1 MEPEPGGLCGRADSV
16 YASYVFR
23 RRPTDQAV
31 ADQPADALPTDASNG
46 KAARSSSVDRPVSQ
60 QPGKGRPTPTR
71 REAEQARKVRLGAM
85 PTDPKER
92 RKAERSAR
100 SQSYQRQRDAMRT
113 GDSRYYPPRDQGP
126 ARAFVRDYVD
136 GRLRLLEFL
145 MPLVVVAWL
154 TLILRSTS
162 LYIYASFGMELIVV
176 LGIVLGVILNIRVKR
191 AVRAKFGDEHVRGT
205 GFYAFS
211 RAAMPRFLR
220 QPKPVVTAGGKQK

>member
-1 MEPEPGGLCGRADSV
+1 MSWFGPSRRSPKGR
-16 YASYVFR
+16 
-23 RRPTDQAV
+23 
-31 ADQPADALPTDASNG
+31 
-46 KAARSSSVDRPVSQ
+46 AARSSSFDRPVGP

-71 REAEQARKVRLGAM
+71 REAEQARKVRLGAL
-85 PTDPKER
+85 PADPKAR
-92 RKAERSAR
+92 RKAEREAR
-100 SQSYQRQRDAMRT
+100 SQSYQRQREAMRT
-113 GDSRYYPPRDQGP
+113 GDSRGYPPRDQGP

-176 LGIVLGVILNIRVKR
+176 VGIVLGVILNIRVKR
-191 AVRAKFGDEHVRGT
+191 AVRAKFGEEHVRGT

>member
-1 MEPEPGGLCGRADSV
+1 M
-16 YASYVFR
+16 
-23 RRPTDQAV
+23 
-31 ADQPADALPTDASNG
+31 ADQPADAIPADASKG
-46 KAARSSSVDRPVSQ
+46 KAARTSSLDRPAVQ
-60 QPGKGRPTPTR
+60 QSGKGRPTPTR

-85 PTDPKER
+85 PADPKAR
-92 RKAERSAR
+92 RKAERSVR

-162 LYIYASFGMELIVV
+162 LYIYASFGMELVVV
-176 LGIVLGVILNIRVKR
+176 LGIVLGVILNIRIKR
-191 AVRAKFGDEHVRGT
+191 AVREKFGDEHVRGA

-220 QPKPVVTAGGKQK
+220 QPKPVVTSSGKQK

>member
-1 MEPEPGGLCGRADSV
+1 
-16 YASYVFR
+16 
-23 RRPTDQAV
+23 V
-31 ADQPADALPTDASNG
+31 ADQPADAIPADASKG
-46 KAARSSSVDRPVSQ
+46 KAARTSSLDRPAVQ
-60 QPGKGRPTPTR
+60 QSGKGRPTPTR

-85 PTDPKER
+85 PADPKAR
-92 RKAERSAR
+92 RKAERSVR

-145 MPLVVVAWL
+145 MPIVVVAWL
-154 TLILRSTS
+154 TIVARSTS
-162 LYIYASFGMELIVV
+162 VYIYASLVMELVVV
-176 LGIVLGVILNIRVKR
+176 LGIALGVLLNFRVKR
-191 AVRAKFGDEHVRGT
+191 AVREKFGEEHVRGA

-220 QPKPVVTAGGKQK
+220 QPKPTLDFRGQPK